1 MRFSHKRSWAAMALS
16 MYAFHSSAAS
26 LSMSPRQHR
35 VRSARRK
42 VPYQHVLEERSRDP
56 LPAFWAPSREEAKS
70 TADVNVNAKAAV
82 DPWREKSS
90 RSGEHGHHHADDTHW
105 HLAVDASLEHPD
117 TVYRQVRR
125 SVREHE
131 DERAGKGQRQRR
143 QDPVSTGVSTWADAV
158 RRLLRPQLQ
167 VSDFVT
173 APEATSAAFDAAAAE
188 AADKN
193 SPNDTISS
201 KDEFNV
207 TAEVAYNVSS
217 DVDEGIGNRTN
228 DTSSAVFTQSESQ
241 NYLGDSTDNGAD
253 IPTDIPAD
261 IPTDDTESKV
271 VYKPLRIRAVLAE
284 REGGGE
290 HLDERQHE
298 ILLQDIIRPA
308 LLSWSA
314 ALRVE
319 PVVGNLTVDAEQL
332 NDGVS
337 CGPGID
343 SGLPSVNVPF
353 SHFNVGVPDTDLIV
367 YLSLGFVETNE
378 TTIVAANET
387 NEVKHRSG
395 VATQVNA
402 AQVVSEAYLNST
414 YAMPLNE
421 TSSLPQVKVNETSS
435 SSSSSSQV
443 KVNQTSNAPAG
454 PAAKRTC
461 TGEYLA
467 ASSFCSTDQYD
478 RPTAAILHICI
489 GESFF
494 NVSSLLTSIMT
505 VSHELGHILGFNQ
518 QSMAHFRR
526 PDGSPITPRGKDGEI
541 PVTEVE
547 CTGTTEFRHFANVS
561 LPSEDI
567 LQFRTVRGGVRVAEI
582 VTPSVQQAVR
592 NHFDCQELPGAELES
607 GESLPLSSTV
617 GEISCLGDHWERRLF
632 KSDLLNPIVDG
643 LEFNPRISTTT
654 LAFFADSGWYQ
665 VDLSRS
671 SLSASWGRG
680 AGCAFVEE
688 NCINN
693 DGQVPPSYEPYFCN
707 EGPGIDSEGYATEIN
722 GCTPDLSRKASCS
735 IGQYISELPPEYQY
749 FNFTHG
755 ANVGGSDAFMDYC
768 PVFSGFSNGLCSD
781 HNNEALIR
789 VNRMEKIG
797 SRNSRCLAGQDRNS
811 AKTALCLPIAC
822 VVEDRS
828 LRVQIDG
835 TWRVCGN
842 KDQELLSRSG
852 DRVICPDPIR
862 VCPTFYCDR
871 DCLGTRG
878 WCNYE
883 TGKCTCSS
891 AVAAPQDAISLTSFS
906 GNYHCEQEIYKEN
919 GQAIFFTPKAED
931 DVLPDS
937 DSPLAD
943 YYVPTAR
950 NLRDEPDRLLK
961 LWTIPVVTLVGAV
974 VGVFLLI
981 YVFRRKP
988 GTEQTAGVEPGTDD
1002 SGNDAANPNKA
1013 KMLATVVLDMRM
1025 NNPSLRAP
1033 ADVLLERSSETD
1045 LSLTD
1050 TEGSGARALGDG
1062 SLDGMPPVEIETP
1075 SSPSTI
1081 RRRNIF
1087 DHK

>member
-1 MRFSHKRSWAAMALS
+1 MRFSHKRSWVAMGLS
-16 MYAFHSSAAS
+16 LLAFHSSTASS
-26 LSMSPRQHR
+26 LSSSPRQHP

-42 VPYQHVLEERSRDP
+42 VTYQHVLEERSRDP
-56 LPAFWAPSREEAKS
+56 LPAFWAPWHEKPKS
-70 TADVNVNAKAAV
+70 TADVNRKEAIG
-82 DPWREKSS
+82 PWRESS
-90 RSGEHGHHHADDTHW
+90 RSGKHGHGADDTHW

-117 TVYRQVRR
+117 TVYRQVRK
-125 SVREHE
+125 SVREHK
-131 DERAGKGQRQRR
+131 DKLAGEGQQR
-143 QDPVSTGVSTWADAV
+143 QDPVSTGFTTWDGAV
-158 RRLLRPQLQ
+158 RRLLRRQLQ
-167 VSDFVT
+167 ESEFFSVPD
-173 APEATSAAFDAAAAE
+173 ATDAATVFADSASVDAATDNNANNE
-188 AADKN
+188 TIN
-193 SPNDTISS
+193 SV
-201 KDEFNV
+201 DEFDV
-207 TAEVAYNVSS
+207 TAEFDYNVSS
-217 DVDEGIGNRTN
+217 DLDEGLGNRNRTN
-228 DTSSAVFTQSESQ
+228 DTSSAVFTQSEPTDNLS
-241 NYLGDSTDNGAD
+241 NSTDNGTDNGTD
-253 IPTDIPAD
+253 IPIDIPAD
-261 IPTDDTESKV
+261 EEKKA

-290 HLDERQHE
+290 HLTKGQHK

-343 SGLPSVNVPF
+343 SGLPSVNVPS
-353 SHFNVGVPDTDLIV
+353 SHFSVGVPDTDLIV
-367 YLSLGFVETNE
+367 YLSLGFVETNK
-378 TTIVAANET
+378 TIIVANKTKEA
-387 NEVKHRSG
+387 KFRSG
-395 VATQVNA
+395 NATHGNA
-402 AQVVSEAYLNST
+402 DNST
-414 YAMPLNE
+414 NLAILTEGALGAN
-421 TSSLPQVKVNETSS
+421 SNVKVNKPSS
-435 SSSSSSQV
+435 SSPRIRL
-443 KVNQTSNAPAG
+443 NQTSNATAG
-454 PAAKRTC
+454 LLAKRTC
-461 TGEYLA
+461 TGDYLA

-494 NVSSLLTSIMT
+494 NVSTLLTSIMT

-541 PVTEVE
+541 PVTKVE
-547 CTGTTEFRHFANVS
+547 CTGTTEFRQFANVS
-561 LPSEDI
+561 LPSEEI

-582 VTPSVQQAVR
+582 VTPSVRQAVR

-617 GEISCLGDHWERRLF
+617 GEMSCLGDHWERRLF

-735 IGQYISELPPEYQY
+735 IGQYVSELPPEYQY

-781 HNNEALIR
+781 QRNEALIK

-797 SRNSRCLAGQDRNS
+797 SRNSRCLAGQDKS
-811 AKTALCLPIAC
+811 FTKTALCLPIAC

-835 TWRVCGN
+835 YWRVCGN
-842 KDQELLSRSG
+842 KDEELLARSG
-852 DRVICPDPIR
+852 DTVICPDPIR

-906 GNYHCEQEIYKEN
+906 DNYRCEQDIYKEN
-919 GQAIFFTPKAED
+919 GQAIFFRPKAED
-931 DVLPDS
+931 DALPDS

-943 YYVPTAR
+943 YYVPTSR
-950 NLRDEPDRLLK
+950 ELRDEPDRLMKFWSLS
-961 LWTIPVVTLVGAV
+961 LVTFAGAV

-981 YVFRRKP
+981 YAFRRKP
-988 GTEQTAGVEPGTDD
+988 GAEQTTGIEPGTDD
-1002 SGNDAANPNKA
+1002 SGNDATNPNKA
-1013 KMLATVVLDMRM
+1013 KMLATVVVDMRM

-1050 TEGSGARALGDG
+1050 TEGSGARALGNR
-1062 SLDGMPPVEIETP
+1062 SLDGMQPVEIDTP

-1081 RRRNIF
+1081 RRRNVLF

>member
-1 MRFSHKRSWAAMALS
+1 MKFSYKRSWVAMGVSLL
-16 MYAFHSSAAS
+16 AFHSSAS
-26 LSMSPRQHR
+26 SSPSSPRQHP

-56 LPAFWAPSREEAKS
+56 LPAFFKPSREEVKS
-70 TADVNVNAKAAV
+70 TADVNVQVAV
-82 DPWREKSS
+82 GPWRESS
-90 RSGEHGHHHADDTHW
+90 RSSKHGHDADDTHW

-117 TVYRQVRR
+117 KIYRRVRK
-125 SVREHE
+125 SVRE
-131 DERAGKGQRQRR
+131 DERAGEGQRQ
-143 QDPVSTGVSTWADAV
+143 QDPVSTGFTSWEGAV
-158 RRLLRPQLQ
+158 RRLLRRQLQ
-167 VSDFVT
+167 VSEFFNVPD
-173 APEATSAAFDAAAAE
+173 ATAAAAATNDSNTNTNNE
-188 AADKN
+188 TTTIAD
-193 SPNDTISS
+193 D
-201 KDEFNV
+201 FNV

-217 DVDEGIGNRTN
+217 DVDEGSGNQTN
-228 DTSSAVFTQSESQ
+228 DTSSAVFTQSQQQ
-241 NYLGDSTDNGAD
+241 NTSNSSDNETD
-253 IPTDIPAD
+253 TD
-261 IPTDDTESKV
+261 TDTLTDTENRV

-290 HLDERQHE
+290 HLTEREHE

-319 PVVGNLTVDAEQL
+319 PVVGNLTVDDGQL
-332 NDGVS
+332 FDGVS

-353 SHFNVGVPDTDLIV
+353 SHFNLGVPDTDLIV
-367 YLSLGFVETNE
+367 YLSLGFVETNK
-378 TTIVAANET
+378 TIMAT
-387 NEVKHRSG
+387 NKTKAGRYRSG
-395 VATQVNA
+395 NATDVNTDTA
-402 AQVVSEAYLNST
+402 LAKLTLGVSTANSFDT
-414 YAMPLNE
+414 PGTRWND
-421 TSSLPQVKVNETSS
+421 ETSS
-435 SSSSSSQV
+435 SPQEHVNQTSSSSPPPV
-443 KVNQTSNAPAG
+443 HVNQTSNTTAELAP
-454 PAAKRTC
+454 KRTC

-489 GESFF
+489 AESFF
-494 NVSSLLTSIMT
+494 NVSTLLTSIMT

-541 PVTEVE
+541 PTTEVE
-547 CTGTTEFRHFANVS
+547 CTGTTEFRQFANVS
-561 LPSEDI
+561 LPSEEI

-607 GESLPLSSTV
+607 GESLPLSATV

-693 DGQVPPSYEPYFCN
+693 DGQVPLSYEPYFCN
-707 EGPGIDSEGYATEIN
+707 EAPGIDADGYATEIN

-735 IGQYISELPPEYQY
+735 IGQYVSELPPEYQY

-781 HNNEALIR
+781 QRNEALIR

-797 SRNSRCLAGQDRNS
+797 SRNSRCLAGQDRS
-811 AKTALCLPIAC
+811 STKTSLCLPIAC

-835 TWRVCGN
+835 TWRVCGY
-842 KDQELLSRSG
+842 KDEELLSRSG
-852 DRVICPDPIR
+852 DKVICPDPIR
-862 VCPTFYCDR
+862 VCPTFYCNR

-883 TGKCTCSS
+883 TGNCTCSS
-891 AVAAPQDAISLTSFS
+891 AVAEPQGAISLTSFS
-906 GNYHCEQEIYKEN
+906 DNYRCEQEIYEEN
-919 GQAIFFTPKAED
+919 GQAIFFTPEAKVDA
-931 DVLPDS
+931 LPDS

-943 YYVPTAR
+943 YYVPTSR
-950 NLRDEPDRLLK
+950 VLRDEPDRLLNFWS
-961 LWTIPVVTLVGAV
+961 LPLATFAGAL

-981 YVFRRKP
+981 YVFRRKR
-988 GTEQTAGVEPGTDD
+988 GAEQNTGIEPGTDD
-1002 SGNDAANPNKA
+1002 SGNDATNPNKA
-1013 KMLATVVLDMRM
+1013 KMLATVVVGLRM

-1033 ADVLLERSSETD
+1033 VDVLLERSSETD

-1050 TEGSGARALGDG
+1050 TEGSSAQALGNR
-1062 SLDGMPPVEIETP
+1062 SLDGTQPVEIETP

-1081 RRRNIF
+1081 RRR
-1087 DHK
+1087 HK

>member
-1 MRFSHKRSWAAMALS
+1 MGLS
-16 MYAFHSSAAS
+16 LLAFHSSAAS
-26 LSMSPRQHR
+26 SSTSPRQHP

-56 LPAFWAPSREEAKS
+56 LPAFWAPWREQPKS
-70 TADVNVNAKAAV
+70 SVDVNVKLAV
-82 DPWREKSS
+82 GPWRESS
-90 RSGEHGHHHADDTHW
+90 TGDEHGHNAHDTHW

-117 TVYRQVRR
+117 TVYRQVKK

-131 DERAGKGQRQRR
+131 NKLVAKGQQR
-143 QDPVSTGVSTWADAV
+143 QDPVSTGVSTWEEAV
-158 RRLLRPQLQ
+158 RRLLRRQLQ
-167 VSDFVT
+167 VSEFT
-173 APEATSAAFDAAAAE
+173 NAAAADE
-188 AADKN
+188 N
-193 SPNDTISS
+193 TNNETINS

-207 TAEVAYNVSS
+207 TAEFAYNVSS
-217 DVDEGIGNRTN
+217 DLDEGISNQTN
-228 DTSSAVFTQSESQ
+228 DTSSAVFTQSQPHNHLS
-241 NYLGDSTDNGAD
+241 NSTDNGTD
-253 IPTDIPAD
+253 IPTDIP
-261 IPTDDTESKV
+261 TDTENKV

-290 HLDERQHE
+290 HLMEGQRK
-298 ILLQDIIRPA
+298 ILLEDILRPA

-337 CGPGID
+337 CGPGIQ

-353 SHFNVGVPDTDLIV
+353 SHFNMGVPDTDLIV

-378 TTIVAANET
+378 TIIVAANKT
-387 NEVKHRSG
+387 MGKKHRSG
-395 VATQVNA
+395 NATGNATQVNT
-402 AQVVSEAYLNST
+402 AQEVLEAYSNST
-414 YAMPLNE
+414 LALRWNE
-421 TSSLPQVKVNETSS
+421 SSSSPQVKVNETSS
-435 SSSSSSQV
+435 SSSRV
-443 KVNQTSNAPAG
+443 ELNETSNATDG

-478 RPTAAILHICI
+478 RPTAAILHLCI

-494 NVSSLLTSIMT
+494 NVSTLLTSIMT

-541 PVTEVE
+541 PITEVE

-561 LPSEDI
+561 LPSEEI

-607 GESLPLSSTV
+607 GESLPLSSNV

-735 IGQYISELPPEYQY
+735 IGQYLSELPPEYQY

-781 HNNEALIR
+781 RRNEALIR
-789 VNRMEKIG
+789 VNRMERIG

-835 TWRVCGN
+835 SWRICAN
-842 KDQELLSRSG
+842 KDVELLSRSG

-906 GNYHCEQEIYKEN
+906 DNYRCEQEIYKEN
-919 GQAIFFTPKAED
+919 GQAIFFRPKAKD

-950 NLRDEPDRLLK
+950 NLRDDPDRYLK
-961 LWTIPVVTLVGAV
+961 LWIIPLATLGGAV

-981 YVFRRKP
+981 YVFRRKQ
-988 GTEQTAGVEPGTDD
+988 GTEQTAGIEPGTDD

-1033 ADVLLERSSETD
+1033 VDVLLERSSETD

-1050 TEGSGARALGDG
+1050 TEGSGARALGNR
-1062 SLDGMPPVEIETP
+1062 SLDGMQPLEIETP

>member
-1 MRFSHKRSWAAMALS
+1 MAMGLS
-16 MYAFHSSAAS
+16 LLAFPSSTAS
-26 LSMSPRQHR
+26 LSTSPRQHP
-35 VRSARRK
+35 VRSARRT

-56 LPAFWAPSREEAKS
+56 LPAFWAPWREQPKS
-70 TADVNVNAKAAV
+70 TVDTTERVPAA
-82 DPWREKSS
+82 PWRESS
-90 RSGEHGHHHADDTHW
+90 RSGAQSHVPDDTHW

-117 TVYRQVRR
+117 TVYRQVKK

-131 DERAGKGQRQRR
+131 DRIAGKGQQREE
-143 QDPVSTGVSTWADAV
+143 PVSAGVSTWEGAV
-158 RRLLRPQLQ
+158 RRLMRRQLQ
-167 VSDFVT
+167 VSEFITTPDAF
-173 APEATSAAFDAAAAE
+173 ADAATAAAATG
-188 AADKN
+188 N
-193 SPNDTISS
+193 STSNETITSE
-201 KDEFNV
+201 DEFNV
-207 TAEVAYNVSS
+207 TAEFAYNVSS
-217 DVDEGIGNRTN
+217 DLDEGIGNRTN
-228 DTSSAVFTQSESQ
+228 DTSSAVFTQSEPHNHLS
-241 NYLGDSTDNGAD
+241 NSTDNGTD
-253 IPTDIPAD
+253 IPTDIP
-261 IPTDDTESKV
+261 TYDTENKV

-290 HLDERQHE
+290 HLTERQHK

-353 SHFNVGVPDTDLIV
+353 SHFDVGVPDTDLIV

-378 TTIVAANET
+378 TIIVAVNKTKEGRY
-387 NEVKHRSG
+387 RSG
-395 VATQVNA
+395 NVTHADIDNSTNLPNS
-402 AQVVSEAYLNST
+402 AQEVLEAYSNGT
-414 YAMPLNE
+414 FAMLR
-421 TSSLPQVKVNETSS
+421 NETSS
-435 SSSSSSQV
+435 SPQVIVNQTSSSLSSRV
-443 KVNQTSNAPAG
+443 KVNQTSNATAG

-494 NVSSLLTSIMT
+494 NVSTLLTSIMT
-505 VSHELGHILGFNQ
+505 ASHELGHILGFNQ

-526 PDGSPITPRGKDGEI
+526 PDGSPITLRGKDGEI

-547 CTGTTEFRHFANVS
+547 CTGTTEFRHFTNVS
-561 LPSEDI
+561 LPSEEI

-632 KSDLLNPIVDG
+632 KSDLMNPIVDG

-735 IGQYISELPPEYQY
+735 IGQYVSELPPEYQY

-781 HNNEALIR
+781 QRNEALIR

-797 SRNSRCLAGQDRNS
+797 SRNSRCLAGQDRS
-811 AKTALCLPIAC
+811 LAKTALCLPIAC
-822 VVEDRS
+822 VVEDHS

-835 TWRVCGN
+835 SWRVCGN
-842 KDQELLSRSG
+842 KDEELLSRSG
-852 DRVICPDPIR
+852 DKVICPDPIR

-906 GNYHCEQEIYKEN
+906 DNYRCEQEIYKEN

-950 NLRDEPDRLLK
+950 NLRDEPDRLLE
-961 LWTIPVVTLVGAV
+961 LWSIPLLTFAGAV

-981 YVFRRKP
+981 YAFRRKP
-988 GTEQTAGVEPGTDD
+988 GTEQTTGIEPGTDD
-1002 SGNDAANPNKA
+1002 SGNDATNPNKA

-1050 TEGSGARALGDG
+1050 TEGSGARALGNR
-1062 SLDGMPPVEIETP
+1062 SLDGTQPVEIETP

-1081 RRRNIF
+1081 RRRNVF